1 MVMKILENCSV
12 LQKYDAKRVV
22 LDVMELYIGGMEAM
36 KLIGLI
42 GGMAAGK
49 STAARLLCDYD
60 EESVLYDAD
69 RHVHELMAAGG
80 ELVNPVNPIVRWVKQ
95 YTGESVLDDKGGID
109 RNLLR
114 RWVTE
119 TNQLD
124 GLEKIVHPCLHK
136 KRNDF
141 LEDMEREG
149 KRIVVLDIPLLCE
162 SHLNNL
168 CDLVICVDT
177 PQELRHERLRRRGL
191 GQQEIDVLEA
201 RQWSEKKK
209 RAIADVVV
217 RGFDTEEDMK
227 RDLSDVMQQI

>member
-1 MVMKILENCSV
+1 MKILENCSV

-49 STAARLLCDYD
+49 STAARLLRDRY
-60 EESVLYDAD
+60 ENSGLYDAD

-80 ELVNPVNPIVRWVKQ
+80 ELVQPIVQWVKQ
-95 YTGESVLDDKGGID
+95 VMPQAGESVLDDRGGID
-109 RNLLR
+109 RAVLR
-114 RWVTE
+114 HWVTQK
-119 TNQLD
+119 NQLE
-124 GLEKIVHPCLHK
+124 GLEKIVHPCLNK

-141 LEDMEREG
+141 LIDMRRAG
-149 KRIVVLDIPLLCE
+149 KRMVVLDIPLLCE

-177 PQELRHERLRRRGL
+177 PHELRHERLRRRGL

-201 RQWSEKKK
+201 RQWNEKKK